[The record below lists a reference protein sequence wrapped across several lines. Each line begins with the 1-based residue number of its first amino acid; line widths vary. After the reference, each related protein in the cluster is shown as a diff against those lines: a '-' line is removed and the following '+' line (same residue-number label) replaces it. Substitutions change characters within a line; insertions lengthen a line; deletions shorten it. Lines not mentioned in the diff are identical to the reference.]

1 MKYILNIE
9 RVFKENFIFL
19 SMADIKEECGVL
31 GIYLKDRSKNSERVP
46 HLLYSGLFELQH
58 RGQLSAGISVYN
70 ILDGEYGLLQ
80 KVTKKIGSV
89 AELFRINKPGKS
101 SKFFRENK
109 GVCGIG
115 HVRYATSGD
124 SDMRMLLMQG
134 QPMFRQHD
142 RPDKEFSLSYNGQ
155 LVNQQE
161 LTRRLKRGY
170 NFRTNVDT
178 ELIQDLFLL
187 NINRL
192 AKIDSDGNFVKA
204 NFFELTESVMND
216 LDGAYNILYLSSI
229 GDLGIIRDPYG
240 FKPLV
245 WGENEEF
252 YAVAS
257 ESVALRKIGINNIEP
272 VVPGSAMI
280 INGNGIDKRIIKS
293 SDRRAFCFFEYA
305 YFSRLS
311 SINDGRSVYSV
322 RINLGNELADLVLKG
337 DLIPS
342 LKANPERALVVP
354 VPNTAITAGEQVGR
368 RLGINYSCAALIKSD
383 SERGFINKAERRDL
397 VMSRV
402 YDVIPEAVR
411 GKIVILV
418 DDTIVRGETSRRIVQ
433 CVREAG
439 AEEVHMLV
447 TVPPIKHGCFYGVD
461 FFTEELIA
469 DKYKD
474 EKLEDS
480 VAKEIG
486 ADSVIYPTLDGLVR
500 STGFSKNELCL
511 ACLDGEYP
519 TTCGKAK
526 EEEKRQKGMV
536 I

>member
-1 MKYILNIE
+1 ME
-9 RVFKENFIFL
+9 E
-19 SMADIKEECGVL
+19 IKEECGVL
-31 GIYLKDRSKNSERVP
+31 GIYLKERSKNTERVS

-70 ILDGEYGLLQ
+70 RLDGEYGILQ

-124 SDMRMLLMQG
+124 SDLRMLLLQG

-161 LTRRLKRGY
+161 LTKKLKRGY

-192 AKIDSDGNFVKA
+192 AKIDDGNFIKA
-204 NFFELTESVMND
+204 DFFELAESVMNE

-245 WGENEEF
+245 FGENEEC

-257 ESVALRKIGINNIEP
+257 ESVALRKIGINDFEP
-272 VVPGSAMI
+272 VVPGSAII
-280 INGNGIDKRIIKS
+280 INHNGIDKKIIKS

-305 YFSRLS
+305 YFSKVG
-311 SINDGRSVYSV
+311 SINDNMSVYSV
-322 RINLGNELADLVLKG
+322 RINLGNELADLVLRG
-337 DLIPS
+337 ELISS
-342 LKANPERALVVP
+342 LKTNPGKALVVP

-402 YDVIPEAVR
+402 YDVIPEAVK
-411 GKIVILV
+411 GKIVLLV
-418 DDTIVRGETSRRIVQ
+418 DDTIVRGETSKRIIQ
-433 CVREAG
+433 CVRGAG
-439 AEEVHMLV
+439 AEEVHLLV
-447 TVPPIKHGCFYGVD
+447 TVPPIKHGCFYAVD

-469 DKYKD
+469 DKYGD
-474 EKLEDS
+474 EKLEDF
-480 VAKEIG
+480 VAREIG
-486 ADSVIYPTLDGLVR
+486 ADSVIYPTLEGLVR
-500 STGFSKNELCL
+500 ATGFSKNELCL

-519 TTCGKAK
+519 TPLGKARA
-526 EEEKRQKGMV
+526 EEVRQKQMV
-536 I
+536 SLSK